1 MAKESRAAAAAYL
14 QKARD
19 EIAAWEN
26 PPRGV
31 LHRLGDA
38 VFNPAARWTGRMI
51 PKSVQGAATQAI
63 EKTLLLSARVGA
75 LGIDAA
81 AIERDRKKRIG
92 RSRGLVPKLQA
103 CDPLAVKF
111 WRTHCGYAA
120 AQGAATGLAGLPGLV
135 VDLPLLV
142 SNALRS
148 IRTIGLCYGFSA
160 RTPHEHNYILHV
172 LRAGSSAETAVRA
185 ESIAILKQ
193 LEADERSKHLADEA
207 GSRVRYLMTV
217 EQYAKTLAIDM
228 IRRNILQ
235 AVPISSIVTGTSFNA
250 AYLHDIGRAAHCCYR
265 RRFIENFPPPAKRA
279 RAAKSRCMKSQ

>member
-1 MAKESRAAAAAYL
+1 MARESSAAAAAYL
-14 QKARD
+14 QKAKE

-26 PPRGV
+26 PRRGV
-31 LHRLGDA
+31 LLRLGDA

-51 PKSVQGAATQAI
+51 PRPVQGAATRAI

-81 AIERDRKKRIG
+81 AIELDRKRRIG
-92 RSRGLVPKLQA
+92 RSRALVPKLRA
-103 CDPLAVKF
+103 CDGLALKF

-135 VDLPLLV
+135 ADLPLLI

-148 IRTIGLCYGFSA
+148 IRTIGLSYGFSA

-172 LRAGSSAETAVRA
+172 LRAGSSAEPAVRA

-193 LEADERSKHLADEA
+193 LEADARSGLPGDEA

-228 IRRNILQ
+228 IRRNLLQ
-235 AVPISSIVTGTSFNA
+235 AVPLSSIVTGASFNA

-265 RRFIENFPPPAKRA
+265 RRFIENFPSPAPRA
-279 RAAKSRCMKSQ
+279 RPAKSRRAKSQ